1 MLLMGEQDTSIK
13 TTKDVRDRLKV
24 LASERGTTMNDLLA
38 ELVGRELTAE
48 EKEQRAQQAL
58 DEVRQATGVTVSD
71 EARGRARAF
80 LQNLGREHHAA

>member
-1 MLLMGEQDTSIK
+1 MGEQDTSIK

-38 ELVGRELTAE
+38 ELVGRELTEE

-71 EARGRARAF
+71 EARNRARAF
-80 LQNLGREHHAA
+80 LQNLGQEHHAA